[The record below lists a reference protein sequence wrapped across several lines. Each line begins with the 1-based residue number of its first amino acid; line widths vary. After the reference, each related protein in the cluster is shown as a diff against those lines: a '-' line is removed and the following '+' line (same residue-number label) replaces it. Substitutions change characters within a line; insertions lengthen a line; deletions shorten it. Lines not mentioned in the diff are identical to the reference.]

1 MNTAVSSP
9 LRIRMPG
16 SGDGNPQN
24 GGPVA
29 KKILVIDDNIVFLK
43 AMSLKLRS
51 CGYDV
56 MTAVDGAAAV
66 SAVRQVRPDLILLD
80 LNFPPDVA
88 HGGGVGWNGLLIL
101 NWLRRMHEAQHVPVI
116 AITAGDL
123 DNYAEQCR
131 AAGVL

>member
-56 MTAVDGAAAV
+56 MTAVDGAAVLVDMALLEV
-66 SAVRQVRPDLILLD
+66 CRP
-80 LNFPPDVA
+80 PVA
-88 HGGGVGWNGLLIL
+88 ARSSEKTSNQPG
-101 NWLRRMHEAQHVPVI
+101 RRI
-116 AITAGDL
+116 G
-123 DNYAEQCR
+123 
-131 AAGVL
+131 